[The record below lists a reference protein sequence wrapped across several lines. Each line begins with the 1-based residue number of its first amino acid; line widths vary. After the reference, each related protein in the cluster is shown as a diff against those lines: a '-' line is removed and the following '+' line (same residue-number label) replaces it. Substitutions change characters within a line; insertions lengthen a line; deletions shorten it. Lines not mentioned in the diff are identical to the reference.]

1 MYGQDPAKGSR
12 RQIWVVGAM
21 VIILLGLALAAALGA
36 APGARIAS
44 PALGAVAHATTPS
57 PAAAIA
63 AMASPSPRATDD
75 PAAETP
81 TAKVSA
87 TLTPFPTLTFTPAPT
102 LTPTPRPT
110 RTSTATAT
118 PPAQPTASPTAHP
131 EPTNTP
137 VIHEPPTGG
146 DHFWLER
153 PIAPGG
159 TDTVARFYPY
169 ASRAD
174 GSYPI
179 HHGVEFVNPMGTPIL
194 ATAPGKVIV
203 AGDDALVVYGA
214 RNDFYGL
221 LVVQEL
227 EQRLNEQPVYV
238 LYGHL
243 SEIAVTVGQSLQTG
257 DLVGKVGMSGVA
269 EGPHL
274 HLEVRVGQNDYGAT
288 VNPELWLKPKAGSGA
303 LAGLVVGPDGLP
315 VPNEL
320 RVMLARA
327 SAPDA
332 VVYTL
337 VTYPTVGV
345 NASPVW
351 RENIALGGLAEGQ
364 WIARVIH
371 GGRLYAQPVDI
382 VEGKTSWFLMQ
393 LAQ

>member
-1 MYGQDPAKGSR
+1 MFGQDPVKGPR
-12 RQIWVVGAM
+12 RQIWFVGAM
-21 VIILLGLALAAALGA
+21 FTILIGLALAAALGA
-36 APGARIAS
+36 APSARTAS
-44 PALGAVAHATTPS
+44 PAPRRTVGT
-57 PAAAIA
+57 
-63 AMASPSPRATDD
+63 ASPSLQPTEEPATETA
-75 PAAETP
+75 PAETP
-81 TAKVSA
+81 TPRASA

-110 RTSTATAT
+110 RTPTATAT
-118 PPAQPTASPTAHP
+118 PPPQPTPSPTASP

-137 VIHEPPTGG
+137 VVHEPPTGD

-194 ATAPGKVIV
+194 ATAAGRVIV
-203 AGDDALVVYGA
+203 AGDDSLVVYGA
-214 RNDFYGL
+214 RNNFYGL

-227 EQRLNEQPVYV
+227 EQQLNGQPVYV

-243 SEIAVTVGQSLQTG
+243 SEIVVTVGQSVQAG
-257 DLVGKVGMSGVA
+257 DLIGKVGMSGVA

-274 HLEVRVGQNDYGAT
+274 HLEVRVGRNDYGAT
-288 VNPELWLKPKAGSGA
+288 VNPELWLKPKAGTGA

-320 RVMLARA
+320 RVTLSRA
-327 SAPDA
+327 SAPDT
-332 VVYTL
+332 VLYTL

-345 NASPVW
+345 NPSPVW
-351 RENIALGGLAEGQ
+351 RENVAIGGLTEGQ

-371 GGRLYAQPVDI
+371 GGKLYAQAIEIRD
-382 VEGKTSWFLMQ
+382 GKTTWFLTQ
-393 LAQ
+393 VAQ